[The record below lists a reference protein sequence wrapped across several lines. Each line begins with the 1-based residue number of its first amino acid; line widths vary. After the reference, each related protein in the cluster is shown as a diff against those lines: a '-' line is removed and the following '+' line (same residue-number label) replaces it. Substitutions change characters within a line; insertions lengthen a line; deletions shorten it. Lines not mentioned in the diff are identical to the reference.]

1 MNFTAQVRLA
11 ARVTVQ
17 QVTCRTSPTGECGKL
32 LAVPERGQA
41 SCLSRCWF
49 SASKIFNFL
58 KMLTREISTTCRSPS
73 KWKSWLKTLLWLSHL
88 CFFSGKALLQHIW
101 TFIQEKE
108 KRYEL
113 KKLHALWSNLRQ
125 EYFWFDSC
133 NYLLCMF
140 WVGQSRNTPHGQSS
154 DDTII
159 LRKYLNLEVEVGMQ
173 RDEAPLKVKD
183 LIDRFPS
190 PLLLCES
197 LFQAILTRRNFEK
210 F

>member
-1 MNFTAQVRLA
+1 M
-11 ARVTVQ
+11 TVQ

-49 SASKIFNFL
+49 DASKIYNFL

-73 KWKSWLKTLLWLSHL
+73 KWKSCLKILQWLSHL
-88 CFFSGKALLQHIW
+88 CFFSGKALLQHVW

-113 KKLHALWSNLRQ
+113 KRLHALWSNLRQ

-140 WVGQSRNTPHGQSS
+140 WVGQSRNTPHGQSL
-154 DDTII
+154 DDNNFKKIPQC
-159 LRKYLNLEVEVGMQ
+159 RSGSWHAMGW
-173 RDEAPLKVKD
+173 R
-183 LIDRFPS
+183 S
-190 PLLLCES
+190 
-197 LFQAILTRRNFEK
+197 FQSK
-210 F
+210 GSYW

>member
-1 MNFTAQVRLA
+1 MNHRNVVLRNFSVTSQVRLA

-58 KMLTREISTTCRSPS
+58 KMLTREISTTCWSPS
-73 KWKSWLKTLLWLSHL
+73 KWKSWLKTLLWLSRL
-88 CFFSGKALLQHIW
+88 CFVSGKALLQHIW
-101 TFIQEKE
+101 TFIQEKK

-113 KKLHALWSNLRQ
+113 KRLHALRSNLRQ

-154 DDTII
+154 DDNNFKKIPQSG
-159 LRKYLNLEVEVGMQ
+159 RGSRDARGWSSFQSKGSYL
-173 RDEAPLKVKD
+173 
-183 LIDRFPS
+183 
-190 PLLLCES
+190 
-197 LFQAILTRRNFEK
+197 
-210 F
+210 

>member
-1 MNFTAQVRLA
+1 M
-11 ARVTVQ
+11 TVQ

-73 KWKSWLKTLLWLSHL
+73 KWKSCLKILLWLSHL
-88 CFFSGKALLQHIW
+88 CFFSGKALLQHVW

-113 KKLHALWSNLRQ
+113 KRLHALWSNLRQ
-125 EYFWFDSC
+125 EYFWFDSYI
-133 NYLLCMF
+133 YLLLYSESGKI
-140 WVGQSRNTPHGQSS
+140 WTPLMEKAW
-154 DDTII
+154 TTTI
-159 LRKYLNLEVEVGMQ
+159 LRKYLNLEVEVGIQ
-173 RDEAPLKVKD
+173 GDEAPFKSKG
-183 LIDRFPS
+183 S
-190 PLLLCES
+190 YW
-197 LFQAILTRRNFEK
+197 
-210 F
+210 